1 MPTKNAALAKPQGCT
16 NLKLMQ
22 LSRRVARLYD
32 ADVRALGLKHTQY
45 ALLSYVVRQ
54 GAITQAALAQ
64 AIGLQPSTITR
75 NLQPLLAQGWLQ
87 VHAGSDARSHQ
98 VVATARGVQVR
109 AQAQVA
115 WKQSQL
121 ALNQRLGN
129 ERVQRLHALLDE
141 CVALLDEPDP
151 AHD

>member
-1 MPTKNAALAKPQGCT
+1 MPTKKTAAAKPQGCT

-54 GAITQAALAQ
+54 GAITQTALAQ

-87 VHAGSDARSHQ
+87 VQAGSDARSHQ
-98 VVATARGVQVR
+98 VVATASGQTLRT
-109 AQAQVA
+109 QAQVA

-129 ERVQRLHALLDE
+129 ERVQRLHTLIDE
-141 CVALLDEPDP
+141 CVALLDEPGTND
-151 AHD
+151 D